1 MRIKSRTI
9 LAAGVV
15 IMLGILTFVGG
26 LRYIV
31 DYNPTRINTND
42 NVVGGSILI
51 CLGFA
56 GFIYGIVTIRD
67 DLLHGKPMEETEVD
81 DGRKL

>member
-1 MRIKSRTI
+1 MRIKSNTI

-31 DYNPTRINTND
+31 DFNTSRDSTHSNAI
-42 NVVGGSILI
+42 GGFILI

-67 DLLHGKPMEETEVD
+67 DLLQGKPIEETGVD
-81 DGRKL
+81 HERKL

>member
-1 MRIKSRTI
+1 MRIKSKTI

-15 IMLGILTFVGG
+15 IMLGILTCVGG
-26 LRYIV
+26 LRYMV
-31 DYNPTRINTND
+31 DFNPARDSTDSNFI
-42 NVVGGSILI
+42 GGSILI

-67 DLLHGKPMEETEVD
+67 DLIHGKPMEETEID
-81 DGRKL
+81 DERKL

>member
-1 MRIKSRTI
+1 
-9 LAAGVV
+9 
-15 IMLGILTFVGG
+15 MLGIVTFAGS

-31 DYNPTRINTND
+31 DFNTSRDSTHSNAI
-42 NVVGGSILI
+42 GGSILI

-67 DLLHGKPMEETEVD
+67 EILH
-81 DGRKL
+81 RKLGAEKEEDEERKV